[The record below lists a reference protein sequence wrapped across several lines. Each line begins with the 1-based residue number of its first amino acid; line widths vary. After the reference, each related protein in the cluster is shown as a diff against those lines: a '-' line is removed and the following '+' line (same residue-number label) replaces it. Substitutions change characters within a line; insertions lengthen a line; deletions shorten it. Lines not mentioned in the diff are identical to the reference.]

1 MKKEFISVR
10 DRYINAYKEFFDK
23 LYGVDLD
30 YSKTKEYKM
39 YLDIINSLDEDHCED
54 FDIMITIK
62 HRYGDFQAKG
72 IDAYTKPKSILEINE
87 KGISLPDDVTSF
99 QIDARI
105 VVERN
110 GKLEYLNKKE
120 NTVFSHRILF
130 DDFVEDKKV
139 VEDIVGKKIEKMS
152 GKIRAFT
159 RNDFVKF
166 SKLIRFRSES
176 KELELTM

>member
-1 MKKEFISVR
+1 MKKEIVSVK
-10 DRYINAYKEFFDK
+10 DRYINAFKEFFDK

-30 YSKTKEYKM
+30 YTKTKEFTQ
-39 YLDIINSLDEDHCED
+39 YLDVINGLDEDHCED

-105 VVERN
+105 AVEKD
-110 GKLEYLNKKE
+110 GKLEYLKKSE
-120 NTVFSHRILF
+120 NTVFSHRVLF
-130 DDFVEDKKV
+130 DDFVEDKRV
-139 VEDIVGKKIEKMS
+139 VEDIVGKKIEKIS
-152 GKIRAFT
+152 DNIKAFT
-159 RNDFVKF
+159 RDDFQKF
-166 SKLIRFRSES
+166 SKLIKFKPIR
-176 KELELTM
+176 KEVLSI